1 MFRSSKDL
9 PVWQGNPVP
18 GIYAHVSWGAKR
30 IMRTGPGLPDRCSR
44 PCPHEGLAFAVSIT
58 PLAWSIIARIGT
70 NAPVV
75 VLRFDRPALDFY
87 QWLGKRMLEEVR
99 EVTDWAVGNRWIT
112 RGTDVLVGQLTETEG
127 GEPQKTFSRFPRG
140 GKDHEHYDRQIEAG
154 DAAEEPV
161 VSIEETPGWRFTKK
175 LTDRISEYYV
185 KPRGPCLA
193 AEVFNLWLQDQYPEF
208 GMIWYDETLD
218 PAELSAPRGAI
229 LPAYFR
235 EVKPLRI
242 GNMAEWCEEY

>member
-9 PVWQGNPVP
+9 PVWQGNPEP
-18 GIYAHVSWGAKR
+18 GVFAHVSWEAKR
-30 IMRTGPGLPDRCSR
+30 IIKTGPRLPRKSSR

-58 PLAWSIIARIGT
+58 PLAWAMIARIGT
-70 NAPVV
+70 DAPVV

-99 EVTDWAVGNRWIT
+99 EVTDWAVGNRWIA
-112 RGTDVLVGQLTETEG
+112 RGTDVLVWSLAQTEG
-127 GEPQKTFSRFPRG
+127 GESQKVFSRYPRG
-140 GKDHEHYDRQIEAG
+140 GKDHEHYERQLESG

-161 VSIEETPGWRFTKK
+161 ISIEETPGWRFSKK
-175 LTDRISEYYV
+175 LTDRMSEHYV
-185 KPRGPCLA
+185 IPDGPCLS

-208 GMIWYDETLD
+208 GMVWYDETLD